1 MQEKV
6 TLTLAEIQSEQ
17 IGFVS
22 QLKVF
27 AWAMLLVPWSVIV
40 HLFFTITGLFSIPGN
55 VIDIV
60 TLGEKTKAAIKRK
73 QGSKNANIQL

>member
-6 TLTLAEIQSEQ
+6 VLTLAEIRAEPISLK
-17 IGFVS
+17 S
-22 QLKVF
+22 QFKVF
-27 AWAMLLVPWSVIV
+27 AWAMLLVPWSFCV

-60 TLGEKTKAAIKRK
+60 TMGEKTKAVIKRK
-73 QGSKNANIQL
+73 QSTNANL

>member
-1 MQEKV
+1 MEKLSKKI
-6 TLTLAEIQSEQ
+6 TISKKTYNKSNKIIKEKLIRIDKAAERRN
-17 IGFVS
+17 
-22 QLKVF
+22 
-27 AWAMLLVPWSVIV
+27 
-40 HLFFTITGLFSIPGN
+40 LFFTITGLFSIPGN